1 MKPIY
6 LHPLVSPLI
15 VALLLTMSARTSAEG
30 MYKHVDEQGR
40 VTYSNTPIKGGKKV
54 DLPPLSTLPTPK
66 AAPKPTPQA
75 EAVPDKESRHKTL
88 QEQIAKTEKALEAAK
103 AAAKEGAEKPEV
115 FTHTKTVI
123 GKDGKPKKVTETGRN
138 VVAYEE
144 KMKKLND
151 EVALHEKN
159 LEKLKA
165 ELAGLDGKKPS
176 DSKEEKK

>member
-1 MKPIY
+1 MKLI
-6 LHPLVSPLI
+6 HIHTLVSTLS
-15 VALLLTMSARTSAEG
+15 ATLLLTVSAYTCAEV

-54 DLPPLSTLPTPK
+54 DLPPLSTLPTPTV
-66 AAPKPTPQA
+66 APIPAPQA
-75 EAVPDKESRHKTL
+75 EAIPDKDSRRKKL
-88 QEQIAKTEKALEAAK
+88 QEDIAKAEKALESAK
-103 AAAKEGAEKPEV
+103 AAAKAGADKPEV
-115 FTHTKTVI
+115 FKHTKTVI
-123 GKDGKPKKVTETGRN
+123 GKDGKPVTITEIGRN

-176 DSKEEKK
+176 DSKEDKK